1 MKINNCL
8 RGMKLT
14 LKVLAVVF
22 LCDIQELIVQLT
34 LAWQMIV
41 EFSGLTVEFC
51 RLTVKLGTLWTC
63 CTWQLRAV
71 PFLIVA
77 QGGRICKTSGA
88 NTGCILL
95 RHGQIYDHL

>member
-1 MKINNCL
+1 
-8 RGMKLT
+8 MKLT

-51 RLTVKLGTLWTC
+51 GLTVEFCRLTVKLGTLWTC

-77 QGGRICKTSGA
+77 QGGNGFAKPAELIQGVYS
-88 NTGCILL
+88 
-95 RHGQIYDHL
+95 